1 MSRVTVPASTLH
13 RAIATTAEYLEDN
26 LSPELFSF
34 MDGGETLEICS
45 EALSQC
51 RQSCE
56 WQQLEQGYEAAG
68 GSIYCPDDN
77 EWEVE

>member
-1 MSRVTVPASTLH
+1 MKSTDISTSALH
-13 RAIATTAEYLEDN
+13 RVIAITAEYLEDN

-34 MDGGETLEICS
+34 MDGGTTLEICS

-77 EWEVE
+77 EWEVA